1 MCCRFLAGGAG
12 RREQWRSWF
21 KFFRKRPPCLPAH
34 QKYSK
39 QRSAESDQNQWHE
52 QIIRGSIASDH
63 VAAMM
68 RTAILRS
75 CVFEF
80 DWLGLLQCAMANIT
94 SVLNQ
99 LQQERSRLTHQI
111 DRLNQAIS
119 ALKGA
124 SSNRVGRILSAA
136 GRARIAAAQRARWAK
151 ARGQKVVSINRRRRR
166 KISSTALANIRAAQ
180 KARWAQWRKRR
191 KTT

>member
-1 MCCRFLAGGAG
+1 MT
-12 RREQWRSWF
+12 
-21 KFFRKRPPCLPAH
+21 
-34 QKYSK
+34 
-39 QRSAESDQNQWHE
+39 N
-52 QIIRGSIASDH
+52 IA
-63 VAAMM
+63 
-68 RTAILRS
+68 
-75 CVFEF
+75 
-80 DWLGLLQCAMANIT
+80 

-99 LQQERSRLTHQI
+99 LQQERSRLTLQI

-119 ALKGA
+119 ALKGT
-124 SSNRVGRILSAA
+124 SNSRTGRTLSAA
-136 GRARIAAAQRARWAK
+136 GRARIVAAQRARWAK